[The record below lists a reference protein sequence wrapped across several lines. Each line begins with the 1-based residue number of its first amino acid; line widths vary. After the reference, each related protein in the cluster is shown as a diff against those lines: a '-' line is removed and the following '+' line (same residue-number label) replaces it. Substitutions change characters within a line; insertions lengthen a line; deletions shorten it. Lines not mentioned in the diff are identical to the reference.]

1 MRILFTFMCAL
12 ALGVMGCSGDDG
24 VVSPEAQL
32 INEYLDTYIEEHLT
46 PDGPGFALAV
56 VGPNNEIVLKR
67 AYGMANRDEGL
78 PIGFDTPFEIASVSK
93 NFTAM
98 AILILYEDGLL
109 ELDDPISRF
118 FPEGPASWDEITVHH
133 LLTHLSGLPIT
144 LGVGVGWTNE
154 EVLDWY
160 MEQPLSVEPGS
171 EYVYN
176 NGGYVLLALI
186 VERVSDQAFED
197 FMAER
202 VFEPLAMQHSQ
213 IVDRFPPEVGGA
225 ALSQLDT
232 PPPPGLPPDL
242 PRRAVGFAGQYSSIE
257 DLVRWEAELR
267 DVTLISPESLELALS
282 PLTGAPEPCG
292 YGYGWVSCEYEG
304 WPADVYHTG
313 KWSGFES
320 IFYDAPSEGLSVV
333 MVSNGYLEKPYR
345 ALGYNVAYLYLEGE
359 IWKEL
364 DEPCVG
370 DFCDVR

>member
-1 MRILFTFMCAL
+1 MRILFTVVFML
-12 ALGVMGCSGDDG
+12 AVGAMGCSGDG
-24 VVSPEAQL
+24 GGGSAEAQL
-32 INEYLDTYIEEHLT
+32 INEYLDTYIEEYLT

-67 AYGMANRDEGL
+67 AYGMADRDEGL
-78 PIGFDTPFEIASVSK
+78 AIGFDTPFEVASVSK
-93 NFTAM
+93 MFTAT

-118 FPEGPASWDEITVHH
+118 FPAGPASWEQVTVHH
-133 LLTHLSGLPIT
+133 LLTHTSGLPVS
-144 LGVGVGWTNE
+144 LQVGIGWTNE
-154 EVLDWY
+154 EVLAWY
-160 MEQPLSVEPGS
+160 MDQPLGAEPGS
-171 EYVYN
+171 RYVYN

-186 VERVSDQAFED
+186 VERASDQSFED

-213 IVDRFPPEVGGA
+213 IVDRFPPEVSGA
-225 ALSQLDT
+225 ALSRLD
-232 PPPPGLPPDL
+232 PSVQPPDL
-242 PRRAVGFAGQYSSIE
+242 PRRATGWAGQYSSVD
-257 DLVRWEAELR
+257 DLMRWGVELR
-267 DVTLISPESLELALS
+267 DVTLISPESLQLALS

-304 WPADVYHTG
+304 WPADVFHIG
-313 KWSGFES
+313 KLSGFES
-320 IFYDAPSEGLSVV
+320 IFYRAPSEGLIVV

-345 ALGYNVAYLYLEGE
+345 ALGYNVAHLYLEGE

-364 DEPCVG
+364 DEPCEG

>member
-1 MRILFTFMCAL
+1 MRFFVGLVLAL
-12 ALGVMGCSGDDG
+12 ALGVMGCSGSDDG
-24 VVSPEAQL
+24 GLSPEALL

-67 AYGMANRDEGL
+67 AHGVANRDEGL
-78 PIGFDTPFEIASVSK
+78 PIEFDTPFEVASVSK
-93 NFTAM
+93 MFTAT

-118 FPEGPASWDEITVHH
+118 FPEGPASWEQITVHH
-133 LLTHLSGLPIT
+133 LLTHLSGLPVS
-144 LGVGVGWTNE
+144 LQVGIGWTNE

-160 MEQPLSVEPGS
+160 MDQPPGAEPGS

-186 VERVSDQAFED
+186 VERASDQAFED
-197 FMAER
+197 FLAER

-213 IVDRFPPEVGGA
+213 IVDRFPPEVSGA
-225 ALSQLDT
+225 ALSKLD
-232 PPPPGLPPDL
+232 PSVGPPDL
-242 PRRAVGFAGQYSSIE
+242 PRRAVGFSGQYSSID
-257 DLVRWEAELR
+257 DLMRWEVELR
-267 DVTLISPESLELALS
+267 DATLISSESLELALS
-282 PLTGAPEPCG
+282 PLTGPPEPCG

-313 KWSGFES
+313 KWSGFEAM
-320 IFYDAPSEGLSVV
+320 FYRAPSEGLLVV

-345 ALGYNVAYLYLEGE
+345 ALGYNVAHLYLEGE
-359 IWKEL
+359 IWKDL
-364 DEPCVG
+364 DEPCEG
-370 DFCDVR
+370 DFCDLR